1 MKRQPKGS
9 TTRRKAVQVWTYA
22 QALKAV
28 PYLASVV
35 RSLREHA
42 TELAAARG
50 EERRLN
56 ERPGRPDRTAL
67 IALEQ
72 TQSDA
77 RRAEAAME
85 DDLDELERLDVFS
98 LDPFRGQALV
108 PFAHEDQ
115 LAWYVF
121 DLFEP
126 NPYPSWRF
134 QSDPE
139 DTRRP
144 VTALQK
150 V

>member
-9 TTRRKAVQVWTYA
+9 KPRRKAIQVWTYD
-22 QALKAV
+22 QAVKAV
-28 PYLASVV
+28 PYLSSVV

-50 EERRLN
+50 EARRLN
-56 ERPGRPDRTAL
+56 DRAGRPDRSTL
-67 IALEQ
+67 IALENAQ
-72 TQSDA
+72 GDA
-77 RRAEAAME
+77 RRAEAHME
-85 DDLDELERLDVFS
+85 DDLDELERMDVYS

-108 PFAHEDQ
+108 PFVHQEQ

-121 DLFEP
+121 DLFDA
-126 NPYPSWRF
+126 NPFAAWRY

-150 V
+150 A